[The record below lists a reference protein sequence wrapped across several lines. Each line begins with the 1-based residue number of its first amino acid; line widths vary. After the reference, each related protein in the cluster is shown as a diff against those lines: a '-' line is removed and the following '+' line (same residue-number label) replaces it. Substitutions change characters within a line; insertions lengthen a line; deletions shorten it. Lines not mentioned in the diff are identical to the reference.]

1 MCQSFRLIQ
10 IAAVVMIAVSLSLAV
25 GACTTSERSE
35 STTTTRDGAPSSGS
49 ARDRQSDVLAGDDTD
64 RAAAEL
70 DAQKRERE
78 AGGQRPAA
86 TDSRGGTRAV
96 DQPRVGGRP

>member
-1 MCQSFRLIQ
+1 MRQYYRLFQ
-10 IAAVVMIAVSLSLAV
+10 IAAVAIIVASLSLAV
-25 GACTTSERSE
+25 GACTSTERSE
-35 STTTTRDGAPSSGS
+35 STTTTRNGDAGSGS
-49 ARDRQSDVLAGDDTD
+49 GRDRQSDVLAGDDTD

-86 TDSRGGTRAV
+86 TDTRGGTRAV